1 MIQEHQEQSNVEML
15 TVLMGDD
22 VDSEVARKVL
32 RKHKGDV
39 EKAADAIL
47 NGDRG
52 ETTAWT
58 PTQATQDASYAAPS
72 PSIPSLTLPS
82 IIDLTGEDQDYS
94 RALQMSMET
103 SQSEPTFRPTDRAPD
118 PAWQMV
124 SSNVWQKSES
134 TLKET
139 DGI

>member
-1 MIQEHQEQSNVEML
+1 M
-15 TVLMGDD
+15 LMGDV

-47 NGDRG
+47 SGDRG
-52 ETTAWT
+52 EITAWT

-72 PSIPSLTLPS
+72 PSIPALTLPS
-82 IIDLTGEDQDYS
+82 IIDLTGDDEYT

-124 SSNVWQKSES
+124 PSNVC
-134 TLKET
+134 
-139 DGI
+139 